1 MKITWLSANKL
12 GYELLK
18 VAIRLPD
25 VNIGSIITLSE
36 NSETIMYD
44 GVCRER
50 WDDFGVEVFDVE
62 DINKEMALL
71 DNVSDGLV
79 ISCGWRQVI
88 GKSILIIPYYG
99 FIGFHPTLLPRGRGP
114 APIIN
119 SILEGYSKSGLTMF
133 YLGEGVDDGDIIGQQ
148 SFTINKS
155 DHADD
160 VYAKTITAGKKLVRS
175 YLPLVVQG
183 KALRIPQNHSEA
195 TYFKKPKLEDNEVDF
210 NNESAGEIF
219 RKIRALSKPY
229 KGAYVYKNGEKIVL
243 WRAELIQE

>member
-1 MKITWLSANKL
+1 M
-12 GYELLK
+12 
-18 VAIRLPD
+18 AIRLPG
-25 VNIGSIITLSE
+25 VNISSIITLSD
-36 NSETIMYD
+36 NSDTIMYD
-44 GVCRER
+44 GVCRGK
-50 WDDFGVEVFDVE
+50 WDDFGVDVFDVE

-88 GKSILIIPYYG
+88 KKNILVIPHYG

-119 SILEGYSKSGLTMF
+119 SILEGYSRSGLTMF

-148 SFTINKS
+148 LFTINKS

-160 VYAKTITAGKKLVRS
+160 VYAKVITAGRKLVRS
-175 YLPLVVQG
+175 FLPLVAQG
-183 KALRIPQNHSEA
+183 KAPRIPQDHSAA
-195 TYFKKPKLEDNEVDF
+195 TYFKKPKLEDNEIDF
-210 NNESAGEIF
+210 NKESADEIF

-229 KGAYVYKNGEKIVL
+229 NGAYMHKNGKKIVL
-243 WRAELIQE
+243 WRAALI